1 MAKSA
6 IQRYFAGL
14 SRNTFL
20 LAFASLFSDIST
32 EMLYPVLPVFLTQV
46 AEWRAGQS
54 SGWWTALLR
63 PTQNIVQGFSGAL
76 SDKLQKRKS
85 IALAGY
91 LMSAMAKPLM
101 GLSTVWQGVFGAR
114 LLDRLGAGTRSAP
127 RDALIASSV
136 DERDRG
142 RAFGLEGFGDN
153 AGAFLGPLLAVFL
166 LYALHVGIR
175 AIFYLAIIPG
185 LLAFVMVLLVK
196 ERPAEVAAK
205 SKIDVS
211 LRQFPRGYWK
221 YLLATALFGLG
232 NSSNAFL
239 ILRTQ
244 DIGAS
249 LETTILIYAA
259 FNLVAA
265 LISYPAGSLSD
276 SWGRKN
282 VLLASFVIFL
292 IAYLGFAL
300 TQNIL
305 LVAALFVF
313 YGLYQGIF
321 RAVGKALAADF
332 VPEHL
337 RASGVG
343 WYSTTVGLL
352 QLVASIVAGIAVGS
366 DRPCRRILLRR
377 RLCRGG
383 QHCFERAG
391 AGGRWEAQIRDNIRL
406 KLGACAMTAYGPTQ
420 TLKLASA
427 FVR

>member
-1 MAKSA
+1 
-6 IQRYFAGL
+6 
-14 SRNTFL
+14 
-20 LAFASLFSDIST
+20 
-32 EMLYPVLPVFLTQV
+32 
-46 AEWRAGQS
+46 
-54 SGWWTALLR
+54 
-63 PTQNIVQGFSGAL
+63 
-76 SDKLQKRKS
+76 
-85 IALAGY
+85 
-91 LMSAMAKPLM
+91 M

-136 DERDRG
+136 AEKDRG

-166 LYALHVGIR
+166 LYARHVGIR
-175 AIFYLAIIPG
+175 AIFCLAIIPG
-185 LLAFVMVLLVK
+185 LLAFFMVLLAK
-196 ERPAEVAAK
+196 EQHAAVTAEAK
-205 SKIDVS
+205 TDVS
-211 LRQFPRGYWK
+211 LRQFPEGYWK
-221 YLLATALFGLG
+221 YLLVTALFGLG

-276 SWGRKN
+276 TWGRKN
-282 VLLASFVIFL
+282 ILLASFIIFL

-300 TQNIL
+300 AHNIL

-321 RAVGKALAADF
+321 RAVGKAFAADF
-332 VPEHL
+332 LPEHL
-337 RASGVG
+337 RASGIG

-352 QLVASIVAGIAVGS
+352 QLVASVVAGLLWDRVGHVAVFYYGAAFAAVGS
-366 DRPCRRILLRR
+366 VGLLVLLPREDKN
-377 RLCRGG
+377 RGDS
-383 QHCFERAG
+383 E
-391 AGGRWEAQIRDNIRL
+391 
-406 KLGACAMTAYGPTQ
+406 
-420 TLKLASA
+420 
-427 FVR
+427 

>member
-1 MAKSA
+1 MANASV
-6 IQRYFAGL
+6 QRYFSGL

-20 LAFASLFSDIST
+20 LALASLFSDIST
-32 EMLYPVLPVFLTQV
+32 EMLYPVLPVFLTQTL
-46 AEWRAGQS
+46 RA
-54 SGWWTALLR
+54 SGSIVGLVDGFAQAL
-63 PTQNIVQGFSGAL
+63 QNIVQGFSGAL
-76 SDKLQKRKS
+76 SDKLQKRKG

-91 LMSAMAKPLM
+91 LMAAAAKPLM

-114 LLDRLGAGTRSAP
+114 LLDRLGAGIRSAP

-136 DERDRG
+136 DEKDRG
-142 RAFGLEGFGDN
+142 RAFGLEGVGDN

-175 AIFYLAIIPG
+175 TIFYLAIIPG
-185 LLAFVMVLLVK
+185 LLAFFMVLLVK
-196 ERPAEVAAK
+196 EQHAVVTAK
-205 SKIDVS
+205 AKIDVS
-211 LRQFPRGYWK
+211 LRQFPKDYWK
-221 YLLATALFGLG
+221 YLLVTALFGLG

-276 SWGRKN
+276 TWDRKN
-282 VLLASFVIFL
+282 ILLASFVIFL

-321 RAVGKALAADF
+321 RAVGKAFASDF

-337 RASGVG
+337 RASGIG

-352 QLVASIVAGIAVGS
+352 QLVASVVAGLLWDRIGHAAVFYYGAAFAAVGS
-366 DRPCRRILLRR
+366 IGLL
-377 RLCRGG
+377 LLIPAQRG
-383 QHCFERAG
+383 RT
-391 AGGRWEAQIRDNIRL
+391 R
-406 KLGACAMTAYGPTQ
+406 
-420 TLKLASA
+420 
-427 FVR
+427 

>member
-1 MAKSA
+1 MARSA
-6 IQRYFAGL
+6 IQKYFAGL

-20 LAFASLFSDIST
+20 LALASLFSDIST
-32 EMLYPVLPVFLTQV
+32 EMLYPVLPVFLTQTLH
-46 AEWRAGQS
+46 A
-54 SGWWTALLR
+54 SGAIVGLVDGFAQAV
-63 PTQNIVQGFSGAL
+63 QNIVQGFSGAL

-91 LMSAMAKPLM
+91 LMSAVAKPLM
-101 GLSTVWQGVFGAR
+101 GLSSVWQGVFGAR

-136 DERDRG
+136 DEKNRG

-185 LLAFVMVLLVK
+185 LLAFSTVLLVK
-196 ERPAEVAAK
+196 EHPAAVAAK

-211 LRQFPRGYWK
+211 LRQFPRRYWK
-221 YLLATALFGLG
+221 YLLATAVFGIG

-265 LISYPAGSLSD
+265 LISYPAGALSD
-276 SWGRKN
+276 TWGRKN
-282 VLLASFVIFL
+282 ILLASFVIFL
-292 IAYLGFAL
+292 AAYLGFAL
-300 TQNIL
+300 SQNIL
-305 LVAALFVF
+305 LIAALFVF

-321 RAVGKALAADF
+321 RAVGKAIAADF

-352 QLVASIVAGIAVGS
+352 QLVASVVAGLLWDKVGHAAVFYYGAAFAVVGS
-366 DRPCRRILLRR
+366 IALLVLVPEEGSKRKP
-377 RLCRGG
+377 
-383 QHCFERAG
+383 AG
-391 AGGRWEAQIRDNIRL
+391 
-406 KLGACAMTAYGPTQ
+406 
-420 TLKLASA
+420 
-427 FVR
+427 

>member
-1 MAKSA
+1 MRRQS
-6 IQRYFAGL
+6 IFRGL

-20 LAFASLFSDIST
+20 LAFASFFADIST
-32 EMLYPVLPVFLTQV
+32 EMLYPVLPVFLTQTLHATGSIV
-46 AEWRAGQS
+46 GLIDGFAQA
-54 SGWWTALLR
+54 
-63 PTQNIVQGFSGAL
+63 TQNIVQGFAGAL

-85 IALAGY
+85 VALAGY
-91 LMSAMAKPLM
+91 LLAAIAKPLM

-127 RDALIASSV
+127 RDALVASSV
-136 DERDRG
+136 DEKDRG

-166 LYALHVGIR
+166 LYSLQVGIR

-185 LLAFVMVLLVK
+185 LLAFLMVLLVK
-196 ERPAEVAAK
+196 ERRAAVAAK
-205 SKIDVS
+205 SKIDIS
-211 LRQFPRGYWK
+211 LRQFPKAYWK

-232 NSSNAFL
+232 SSSNAFL

-244 DIGAS
+244 DLGAS

-276 SWGRKN
+276 AWGRRN
-282 VLLASFVIFL
+282 ILLASFVIFL
-292 IAYLGFAL
+292 FAYLGFAL

-321 RAVGKALAADF
+321 RAVGKAFASDF

-352 QLVASIVAGIAVGS
+352 QLVASVVAGLLWDRIGHAAVFYYGAAFAVVGS
-366 DRPCRRILLRR
+366 IGLLLLVPGTQDRHNR
-377 RLCRGG
+377 
-383 QHCFERAG
+383 QA
-391 AGGRWEAQIRDNIRL
+391 A
-406 KLGACAMTAYGPTQ
+406 K
-420 TLKLASA
+420 
-427 FVR
+427 